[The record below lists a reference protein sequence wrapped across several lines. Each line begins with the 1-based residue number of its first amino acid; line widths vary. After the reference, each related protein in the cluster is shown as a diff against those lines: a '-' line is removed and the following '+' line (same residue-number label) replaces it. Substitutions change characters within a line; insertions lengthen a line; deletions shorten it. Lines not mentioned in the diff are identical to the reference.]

1 MKLLPDARMVDIRI
15 VEVPYQW
22 RGMVPERE
30 VTNVDNS
37 RFIQLAHEPSG
48 TQYTVEVETSVSEAN
63 EVARLRAEAK
73 LAFIKALHG
82 DA

>member
-15 VEVPYQW
+15 VEVPHQW

-30 VTNVDNS
+30 VSNIDNS
-37 RFIQLAHEPSG
+37 RFIRLAHEPSG
-48 TQYTVEVETSVSEAN
+48 TQYSVEVEATVAEAR
-63 EVARLRAEAK
+63 EAARLRAEAK